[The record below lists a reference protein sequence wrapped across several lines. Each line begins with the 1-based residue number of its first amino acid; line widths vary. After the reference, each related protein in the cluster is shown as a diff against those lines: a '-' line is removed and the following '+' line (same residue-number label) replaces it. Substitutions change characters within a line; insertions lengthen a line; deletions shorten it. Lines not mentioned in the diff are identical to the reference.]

1 MEALAA
7 IPMDQAIYL
16 ALALIVAGAIT
27 GVLSGLFGVGGGA
40 VMVPVLFEVF
50 GIAGVDDAVRMPL
63 AVGTSLAVIIPTSI
77 RSFRGHHARGAV
89 DMAILRRWAV
99 PILVGVVIGALVA
112 RYADPWVF
120 MIVFAVVSS
129 LNAVKLLFGKESW
142 KLGEDLPGP
151 WPMRFIGSIIG
162 LLSSLMGI
170 GGGVMANMVQ
180 TLYGRAILPS
190 IATSSGVGVLISIPA
205 TVGYIY
211 AGWPHMS
218 AQPALL
224 PPFSL
229 GYISLIGLALLLP
242 LTVLTAPLGVRIA
255 HALPKRTLEI
265 AFGLFLVV
273 VALRFI
279 AALVGF

>member
-1 MEALAA
+1 MDAFAA
-7 IPMDQAIYL
+7 IPLEQAALL
-16 ALALIVAGAIT
+16 AGALVLAGAIT

-50 GIAGVDDAVRMPL
+50 GLAGVDDAVRMPL

-77 RSFRGHHARGAV
+77 RSFRGHKARGAV
-89 DMAILRRWAV
+89 DMEVLKVWAV
-99 PILVGVVIGALVA
+99 PILLGVIVGALVA

-120 MIVFAVVSS
+120 MLVFAVVST
-129 LNAVKLLFGKESW
+129 LNAVKLLFGRESW
-142 KLGEDLPGP
+142 KLGADLPGP
-151 WPMRFIGSIIG
+151 WPMRIIGWVIG

-180 TLYGRAILPS
+180 TLYGRPILNS

-205 TVGYIY
+205 TFGYIY
-211 AGWPHMS
+211 AGWPQMDVV
-218 AQPALL
+218 

-229 GYISLIGLALLLP
+229 GFISLIGLVLLLP

-265 AFGLFLVV
+265 AFGLFLMV
-273 VALRFI
+273 VAIRFI
-279 AALVGF
+279 AALAGI

>member
-1 MEALAA
+1 MDALTS
-7 IPMDQAIYL
+7 IPMDQALLL
-16 ALALIVAGAIT
+16 AGSLVIAGAIT

-50 GIAGVDDAVRMPL
+50 GFAGVDDAVRMPL
-63 AVGTSLAVIIPTSI
+63 AIGTSLAVIIPTSI
-77 RSFRGHHARGAV
+77 RSFRGHNARGAV
-89 DMAILRRWAV
+89 DMAVLKAWAL
-99 PILVGVVIGALVA
+99 PILLGVIVGAMVA

-120 MIVFAVVSS
+120 MLVFALVST
-129 LNAVKLLFGKESW
+129 LNAIKLLFGRESW

-151 WPMRFIGSIIG
+151 WPMRVIGWIIG

-180 TLYGRAILPS
+180 TLYNRPILGS

-205 TVGYIY
+205 SIGYIY
-211 AGWPHMS
+211 AGWPQMDVV
-218 AQPALL
+218 

-229 GYISLIGLALLLP
+229 GYISLIGVALLLP
-242 LTVLTAPLGVRIA
+242 LTVLTAPLGVKIA

-265 AFGLFLVV
+265 SFGIFLVI
-273 VALRFI
+273 VAARFI
-279 AALVGF
+279 AALFGF

>member
-1 MEALAA
+1 
-7 IPMDQAIYL
+7 MDQALLL
-16 ALALIVAGAIT
+16 AGSLVIAGAIT

-50 GIAGVDDAVRMPL
+50 GFAGVDDAVRMPL
-63 AVGTSLAVIIPTSI
+63 AIGTSLAVIIPTSI
-77 RSFRGHHARGAV
+77 RSFRGHNARGAV
-89 DMAILRRWAV
+89 DMAVLKAWAL
-99 PILVGVVIGALVA
+99 PILLGVIVGAMVA

-120 MIVFAVVSS
+120 MLVFALVST
-129 LNAVKLLFGKESW
+129 LNAIKLLFGRESW

-151 WPMRFIGSIIG
+151 WPMRVIGWIIG

-180 TLYGRAILPS
+180 TLYNRPILGS

-205 TVGYIY
+205 SIGYIY
-211 AGWPHMS
+211 AGWPQMDVV
-218 AQPALL
+218 

-229 GYISLIGLALLLP
+229 GYISLIGVALLLP
-242 LTVLTAPLGVRIA
+242 LTVLTAPLGVKIA

-265 AFGLFLVV
+265 SFGIFLVI
-273 VALRFI
+273 VAARFI
-279 AALVGF
+279 AALFGF